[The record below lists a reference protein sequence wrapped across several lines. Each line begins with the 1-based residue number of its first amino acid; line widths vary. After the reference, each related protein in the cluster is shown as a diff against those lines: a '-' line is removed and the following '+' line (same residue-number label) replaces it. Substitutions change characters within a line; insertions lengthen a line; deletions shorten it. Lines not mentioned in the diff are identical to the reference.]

1 ILIRQRLHRVST
13 PHLSIYSWQITWVF
27 SISTRIKGLIMSG
40 GLYTFDA
47 AHVVSPYFGC
57 YMSAEA
63 LAASFSTWPVALKFA
78 VKALVAWSFTFDG
91 SNGSR
96 HLSRDAAMITTS
108 QVMRT
113 GWEVVALS
121 LTAAL

>member
-1 ILIRQRLHRVST
+1 
-13 PHLSIYSWQITWVF
+13 
-27 SISTRIKGLIMSG
+27 MSG

-121 LTAAL
+121 LTAALGLALIPSRDGTAISDRYKQQSSPSMTA